1 MGSLYPLRVA
11 AVILTA
17 ILAVTSPA
25 FAKLEPPVAIAL
37 ATDEGQL
44 RAGAVIDI
52 SGTLTPQVDLGIL
65 DLRFETEGAVVV
77 KDADKTRFYNLAAGQ
92 PVPFTVTARYLRN
105 GKASVHVWADGADR
119 EGRVIWSKRET
130 LYALVRPDRS
140 FAAMGDYL
148 KLERAAIAF
157 DRATNKISA
166 ETAATRLRDLS
177 RVPFTH
183 DSRPLPEKEFSAQE
197 KRLNTLIGAPENG
210 YQPNVSAQ
218 SQGVHKMD
226 CCITVQGHVDWTDEN
241 GNTHPVFGA
250 AVHIRD
256 DDLGPDEDIV
266 AVATDTNGN
275 YSVQVDNDDGFG
287 AGDRDIYVEVHA
299 ANSLINTTDSSDTY
313 EMVGPVHDET
323 PTGTTITENFTAANS
338 GGGEAFSVFQ
348 AATWIAVYARDKN
361 GGPLPQVEVIWPNG
375 GTGSFYDGDVNIE
388 QADRWDWDTVM
399 HEYGHY
405 IADQLDTE
413 DNPGGPHN
421 LGDCISVTGS
431 HDKSEGVRLA
441 WGEGWPTYNG
451 TVAQQILGLASLN
464 VPRVGD
470 TTYQDLEDGSVVYDL
485 EGEDS
490 VGIGE
495 DNEVAVQ
502 RLLFDLFDSANDNR
516 DSISR
521 SDQSIWNTLDAADPT
536 TLSAGWNALRSGV
549 SNQTDLL
556 MGKIASDQTIGPRL
570 IAPAAG
576 AIVSP
581 SNANFSW
588 RADVGCS
595 NSFAGNSFTLKFYNA
610 ATFANVL
617 NIPGLSSTST
627 TLTAGQL
634 STLVASS
641 HQILWAV
648 EGSNTSSPGTG
659 PYLGENFA
667 ITVNRPPTA
676 NAGTDI
682 TAECSSHTT
691 TPVLL
696 NGTASSDPDGDT
708 LTFTWSAPG
717 VTFDNNHSA
726 TPTGQFPEGTTTVTL
741 TVSDGIQ
748 QDTDTMTVTIVDTT
762 PPVIACP
769 SNITVECTGN
779 LGVEATDPQ
788 LAPFF
793 GGVSATDVCD
803 PNPAIT
809 NNAPAFF
816 GLGTTPV
823 VFTATDDHG
832 NASSCTATVTVVDT
846 HPPEITVT
854 VTPTSLWPPNHKM
867 IAINATVT
875 VTDEC
880 DPNPT
885 FTLTS
890 ITSNEPDNGLGDGD
904 QPNDIQGASY
914 GTADTSFLLR
924 AERSGKGTGRVYT
937 ITYTGK
943 DSSNNTATATA
954 TVVVQ
959 HP

>member
-1 MGSLYPLRVA
+1 
-11 AVILTA
+11 
-17 ILAVTSPA
+17 
-25 FAKLEPPVAIAL
+25 
-37 ATDEGQL
+37 
-44 RAGAVIDI
+44 
-52 SGTLTPQVDLGIL
+52 
-65 DLRFETEGAVVV
+65 
-77 KDADKTRFYNLAAGQ
+77 
-92 PVPFTVTARYLRN
+92 VPFTVTVRYLRN

-119 EGRVIWSKRET
+119 DGRAMWSKRET

-148 KLERAAIAF
+148 KLDRAAIAF

-166 ETAATRLRDLS
+166 ETASTRLRDLS
-177 RVPFTH
+177 HVPFAH
-183 DSRPLPEKEFSAQE
+183 DTTRPMPEKVFTTQE
-197 KRLNTLIGAPENG
+197 KKLNTFVGAPEEG
-210 YQPNVSAQ
+210 YQPRAAAKAD
-218 SQGVHKMD
+218 GVHKMD

-266 AVATDTNGN
+266 AVPTDVNGN
-275 YSVQVDNDDGFG
+275 YSVSVDNDDGIG

-299 ANSLINTTDSSDTY
+299 ANSLVDTTDGSDTY
-313 EMVGPVHDET
+313 EMVGPTHDET

-338 GGGEAFSVFQ
+338 GGGEAFSVFE

-361 GGPLPQVEVIWPNG
+361 GGSPLPQVEVVWPNG
-375 GTGSFYDGDVNIE
+375 DTKSFYDGDVNIE
-388 QADRWDWDTVM
+388 QPDRWDWDTVM
-399 HEYGHY
+399 HEFGHY
-405 IADQLDTE
+405 IADELNTE
-413 DNPGGPHN
+413 DNPGGAHN
-421 LGDCISVTGS
+421 LGDCIAVTGS

-451 TVAQQILGLASLN
+451 TVAQQVLGLASLN

-470 TTYQDLEDGSVVYDL
+470 TTYQDVEDGSVVYDL

-502 RLLFDLFDSANDNR
+502 RLLFDLFDSANDGR
-516 DSISR
+516 DTVSR
-521 SDQSIWNTLDAADPT
+521 SDQSIWSALDAADPT
-536 TLSAGWNALRSGV
+536 TLSAGWNTLRSGV

-570 IAPAAG
+570 TAPVAG

-581 SNANFSW
+581 ATANFSW
-588 RADVGCS
+588 NADVGCS

-610 ATFANVL
+610 SSFANVL
-617 NIPGLSSTST
+617 NVPGLSSTST
-627 TLTAGQL
+627 TLTAGQFA
-634 STLVASS
+634 TLVASG
-641 HQILWAV
+641 HQVLWAV

-691 TPVLL
+691 TPVHL

-708 LTFTWSAPG
+708 LTFTWSAAG

-726 TPTGQFPEGTTTVTL
+726 TPTGQFHEGTTVVTL
-741 TVSDGIQ
+741 TVSDGFQ
-748 QDTDTMTVTIVDTT
+748 QDTDTVSVTVVDTT

-769 SNITVECTGN
+769 ANITVECTGD
-779 LGVEATDPQ
+779 LGVQATDPQ

-793 GGVSATDVCD
+793 AGVSATDVCD

-809 NNAPAFF
+809 NNAPSFF
-816 GLGTTPV
+816 PLGTTPV
-823 VFTATDDHG
+823 KFTATDDHT
-832 NASSCTATVTVVDT
+832 NASSCTATVTVIDS
-846 HPPEITVT
+846 HPPKITVS

-867 IAINATVT
+867 ALIDATVT

-890 ITSNEPDNGLGDGD
+890 ITSSEPDNGLGDGD
-904 QPNDIQGASY
+904 TANDIQAAAY
-914 GTADTSFLLR
+914 GTADTSFLVR
-924 AERSGKGTGRVYT
+924 AERGGKGVGRVYT
-937 ITYTGK
+937 IKYTGK
-943 DSSNNTATATA
+943 DSSGNTATATA
-954 TVVVQ
+954 TVVVP